1 MTNVLTS
8 VARVAKELSLTV
20 QSDNP
25 MLNLDHFE
33 FYFDRPSVTAR
44 AAIALRAFVAL
55 VVPRSAMR

>member
-25 MLNLDHFE
+25 MLDLDHLKLD
-33 FYFDRPSVTAR
+33 FDRPCVTAR

-55 VVPRSAMR
+55 VIPRPAMC